1 VATVAIVAGEDR
13 RKMRGLRGLL
23 ICVLA
28 LGAWAAPAGASGV
41 SAQDLNQAGVTPQAL
56 VTAIVGSGVSVSNVA
71 YTGSNCGGG
80 IFSGGAGSIGIATG
94 AVLGT
99 GSVQSGDASCDG
111 AKGIEGPNGST
122 SNSGNNNTPG
132 DTQLSQLAGQ
142 TANPPQASAPT
153 FDAAILQFDFVPTGS
168 TLSFNYVFSSD
179 EYNEFVHTEF
189 NDVFAFFVNGTNCA
203 LVPGTNLPV
212 TINSVNGGNP
222 FGTNANNPQFYRN
235 NDAQPG
241 PLDTEVDGLTTVFT
255 CQANV
260 NPGVTNHIKLA
271 IADTSDSI
279 YDSNVFLQGG
289 SFSAPP
295 PTTTTTTTTT
305 TTPGGGGTGTTT
317 TSTTTPGGGGT
328 GTTTTTTKPGGS
340 TTTTVAVTQSTGAVS
355 PSSGAP
361 GQVVAVSGG
370 GFAPNQP
377 LQVTYSDP
385 PTSLGTAVSDP
396 GGNFSIQ
403 VTIPAN
409 AAAGQGRI
417 IVSGP
422 APRGGTHQVIA
433 TVTVAGS
440 SLVATPVA
448 ATPTFTG

>member
-1 VATVAIVAGEDR
+1 
-13 RKMRGLRGLL
+13 MRVLRGVL

-28 LGAWAAPAGASGV
+28 IGAWEAPATASGV

-56 VTAIVGSGVSVSNVA
+56 VAAIVGSGVSFSNVT

-80 IFSGGAGSIGIATG
+80 LFSGGAGSIGLGTG
-94 AVLGT
+94 TVLGT
-99 GSVQSGDASCDG
+99 GSVQSGDASCNG
-111 AKGIEGPNGST
+111 QKGVEGPNQST

-132 DTQLSQLAGQ
+132 DPQLSQLAGQ

-153 FDAAILQFDFVPTGS
+153 FDAAILEFDFVPTGP

-179 EYNEFVHTEF
+179 EYNEFVHSQF
-189 NDVFAFFVNGTNCA
+189 NDVFGFFVNGTNCA

-222 FGTNANNPQFYRN
+222 LGTNPNNPQYYRN

-241 PLDTEVDGLTTVFT
+241 PFDTEMDGMTTVFT

-260 NPGVTNHIKLA
+260 NSGATNHIKLA
-271 IADTSDSI
+271 IADTEDAI

-295 PTTTTTTTTT
+295 PTTTTTTT
-305 TTPGGGGTGTTT
+305 PGGGGG
-317 TSTTTPGGGGT
+317 SGA
-328 GTTTTTTKPGGS
+328 TTTTTAGSGGGGGS
-340 TTTTVAVTQSTGAVS
+340 GATTTTTVGVTQSVGTVS
-355 PSSGAP
+355 QSTASP
-361 GQVVAVSGG
+361 GQTIGVSGG
-370 GFAPNQP
+370 GFAPDKT

-385 PTSLGTAVSDP
+385 PTSLGTTKSDSA
-396 GGNFSIQ
+396 GNFSTQ
-403 VTIPAN
+403 VTIPTN
-409 AAAGQGRI
+409 ATPGTGRI
-417 IVSGP
+417 TVSGP
-422 APRGGTHQVIA
+422 APGGGTRQVTA

-440 SLVATPVA
+440 SAVATPVA
-448 ATPTFTG
+448 TTPAFTG